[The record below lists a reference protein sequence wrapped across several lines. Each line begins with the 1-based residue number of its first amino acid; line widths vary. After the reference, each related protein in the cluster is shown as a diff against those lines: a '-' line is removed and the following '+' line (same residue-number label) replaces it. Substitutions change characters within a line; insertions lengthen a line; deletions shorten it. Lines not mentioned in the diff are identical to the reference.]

1 MQIHGKVGPIVSS
14 TSLSD
19 GTSNIDMRMGRMGE
33 QIVSELHGRYYEA
46 AYRRSVFSG
55 GNAVGVVTSVG
66 VTATY
71 TGLCLTNPLAN
82 TVNLVLLKCGYAFSV
97 VQPTAALVIGLM
109 TTYHASTAV
118 TQTTPITPVNNYIG
132 IGSAPTG
139 LLASSVACATAFT
152 LRAILGSLGTA
163 ALTVPVT
170 QPPAFFDLEG
180 SIILPPGACVA
191 FFTNVISGAAGFW
204 GSFMWEEVPV

>member
-1 MQIHGKVGPIVSS
+1 MLIQGQVGPLSTNTSISPSS
-14 TSLSD
+14 QVV
-19 GTSNIDMRMGRMGE
+19 MRMGNMGE

-46 AYRRSVFSG
+46 CLRRSVFSG
-55 GNAVGVVTSVG
+55 GNAAGVVTSVG

-71 TGLCLTNPLAN
+71 TGLCLTNPIGSGYN
-82 TVNLVLLKCGYAFSV
+82 VVLLKAGYAFSV

-109 TTYHASTAV
+109 TTYSASTAITQSVVV
-118 TQTTPITPVNNYIG
+118 TPATCFVGVGPTPV
-132 IGSAPTG
+132 G
-139 LLASSVACATAFT
+139 LLASSVVAPNAFT
-152 LRAILGSLGTA
+152 VRMILGSLGTA

-170 QPPAFFDLEG
+170 QPLTVIDMEG
-180 SIILPPGACVA
+180 SIMLPPGGAVA